1 MNVYTLRYKTAWS
14 GDEMLMVYSN
24 LRAVINR
31 LEIMDLHD
39 NFDEDE
45 TVIIECMEVT
55 SEETRTSQQL
65 NTTNWSES
73 NIIFAIIGMV
83 GLFSTAVIWQRA
95 NRITGRYYGKSKSLD
110 DNYFIKNAILCWL
123 HHYGDQGHRWDDIYK
138 ELAQRDTYI
147 NKDTQ

>member
-1 MNVYTLRYKTAWS
+1 MKVYTLRYKTAWS

-55 SEETRTSQQL
+55 SEETSLERL
-65 NTTNWSES
+65 N
-73 NIIFAIIGMV
+73 NI
-83 GLFSTAVIWQRA
+83 RKH
-95 NRITGRYYGKSKSLD
+95 YEDK
-110 DNYFIKNAILCWL
+110 KN
-123 HHYGDQGHRWDDIYK
+123 K
-138 ELAQRDTYI
+138 
-147 NKDTQ
+147 

>member
-1 MNVYTLRYKTAWS
+1 MKVYTLRYKTAWS

-55 SEETRTSQQL
+55 SEETSLERL
-65 NTTNWSES
+65 N
-73 NIIFAIIGMV
+73 NIRKHYAE
-83 GLFSTAVIWQRA
+83 
-95 NRITGRYYGKSKSLD
+95 
-110 DNYFIKNAILCWL
+110 KN
-123 HHYGDQGHRWDDIYK
+123 K
-138 ELAQRDTYI
+138 
-147 NKDTQ
+147 

>member
-1 MNVYTLRYKTAWS
+1 MKVYTLRYKTEWS

-55 SEETRTSQQL
+55 SEETSLERL
-65 NTTNWSES
+65 N
-73 NIIFAIIGMV
+73 NIRKHYAE
-83 GLFSTAVIWQRA
+83 
-95 NRITGRYYGKSKSLD
+95 K
-110 DNYFIKNAILCWL
+110 KN
-123 HHYGDQGHRWDDIYK
+123 K
-138 ELAQRDTYI
+138 
-147 NKDTQ
+147 

>member
-1 MNVYTLRYKTAWS
+1 MKVYTLRYKTEWS

-55 SEETRTSQQL
+55 SEETSLERL
-65 NTTNWSES
+65 N
-73 NIIFAIIGMV
+73 NIRKHYAE
-83 GLFSTAVIWQRA
+83 
-95 NRITGRYYGKSKSLD
+95 
-110 DNYFIKNAILCWL
+110 KN
-123 HHYGDQGHRWDDIYK
+123 K
-138 ELAQRDTYI
+138 
-147 NKDTQ
+147 

>member
-1 MNVYTLRYKTAWS
+1 MKVYTLRYKTEWS

-55 SEETRTSQQL
+55 SEETSLERL
-65 NTTNWSES
+65 N
-73 NIIFAIIGMV
+73 NI
-83 GLFSTAVIWQRA
+83 RKH
-95 NRITGRYYGKSKSLD
+95 YEDK
-110 DNYFIKNAILCWL
+110 KN
-123 HHYGDQGHRWDDIYK
+123 K
-138 ELAQRDTYI
+138 
-147 NKDTQ
+147 